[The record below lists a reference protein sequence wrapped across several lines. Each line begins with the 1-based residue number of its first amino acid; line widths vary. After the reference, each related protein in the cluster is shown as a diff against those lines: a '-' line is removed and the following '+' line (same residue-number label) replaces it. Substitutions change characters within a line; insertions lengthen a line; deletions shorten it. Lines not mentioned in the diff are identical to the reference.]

1 MTATESIQIKW
12 DSSLYD
18 NKHDFV
24 FKYGEDL
31 LNLLLPQKGESILD
45 LGCGTGYLA
54 GCIAAAGALVTAIDS
69 SAEMIEKARLEY
81 PEINFRVSSATD
93 FLDENRFDAIFSNA
107 VLHWIKEKDLAIDRM
122 FRNLVAN
129 GRLVLEMGGKQNV
142 AGILNALKNVLQR
155 RGFTEQAAIE
165 QWYFPSLSEYCTLL
179 EQRGFRVTFAAHFNR
194 ETELKNTEHGIGE
207 WIKMFGASY
216 LKNISEPEMVAI
228 LGEVETMLRP
238 THYREEKW
246 WADYKRLRVVAVKEQ
261 N

>member
-31 LNLLLPQKGESILD
+31 LNLLLPQKDERILD
-45 LGCGTGYLA
+45 LGCGTGYLTS
-54 GCIAAAGALVTAIDS
+54 CIAAAGAIVTAIDS
-69 SAEMIEKARLEY
+69 SAEMIQKARLEY
-81 PEINFRVSSATD
+81 PGIDFRVSSATV

-107 VLHWIKEKDLAIDRM
+107 VLHWIKEKELVIDRM
-122 FRNLVAN
+122 FRNLKSN
-129 GRLVLEMGGKQNV
+129 GRLIMEMGGKQNV
-142 AGILNALKNVLQR
+142 DGILNALKTVLQQH
-155 RGFTEQAAIE
+155 GFTEQAAIE

-179 EQRGFRVTFAAHFNR
+179 ERRGFRVTFAAHFNR

-216 LKNISEPEMVAI
+216 LKNIPALEMAAI
-228 LGEVETMLRP
+228 LGDVETMLRP
-238 THYREEKW
+238 THYCEEKW
-246 WADYKRLRVVAVKEQ
+246 WADYRRLRIVAIKEH